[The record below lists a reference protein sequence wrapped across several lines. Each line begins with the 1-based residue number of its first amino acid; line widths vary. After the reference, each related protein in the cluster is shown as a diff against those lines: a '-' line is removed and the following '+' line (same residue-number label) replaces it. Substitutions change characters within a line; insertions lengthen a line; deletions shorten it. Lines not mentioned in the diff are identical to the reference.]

1 MSSASIKNV
10 VFDVGNVIVRWS
22 PIEIVNLTFGT
33 QGDVSHQRAKQIFQ
47 NDIWLELN
55 KGQLTEAETKARY
68 QAEIGLT
75 AEECDRLFYYVKET
89 QILLYGSIDLIKKLK
104 AAGYRIFALT
114 DNVHEIVAHLQQ
126 RYDFWGLF
134 EHATVSAELGV
145 LKPSDDIYQ
154 ALLEQNGLVANETVF
169 LDDMPYN
176 VDGALKNGLH
186 AIQFSSAEQAE
197 HALHKL
203 GLEF

>member
-22 PIEIVNLTFGT
+22 PTEIVSLTFGT

-47 NDIWLELN
+47 SDIWLELN

-68 QAEIGLT
+68 QTEIGLT
-75 AEECDRLFYYVKET
+75 PEECDRLFYYVKET
-89 QILLYGSIDLIKKLK
+89 QILLHGSVDLIMKLK
-104 AAGYRIFALT
+104 TAGYRIFALT
-114 DNVHEIVAHLQQ
+114 DNVHEIVAHLRQ
-126 RYDFWGLF
+126 RYEFWELF

-154 ALLEQNGLVANETVF
+154 AVLEQNNLIANETVF

-176 VDGALKNGLH
+176 VEGALKNGLY

-197 HALHKL
+197 HALRKL

>member
-33 QGDVSHQRAKQIFQ
+33 QGDASHQRAKQIFQ

-55 KGQLTEAETKARY
+55 KGQLTEAETKTRY
-68 QAEIGLT
+68 QAEIDLT
-75 AEECDRLFYYVKET
+75 PEECDRLFYYVKET
-89 QILLYGSIDLIKKLK
+89 QILLHGSIDLIKKLK

-126 RYDFWGLF
+126 RYKFWGLF

-154 ALLEQNGLVANETVF
+154 ALLEQNNLVANETVF

-197 HALHKL
+197 HALRKL